1 MESDLEFIL
10 KTYILQKNPLPLD
23 EIEKV
28 LKEGT
33 ASKGKFTSINTNP
46 TTLFSKKTISFQSVH
61 GDLGSMMTRSFKIVI
76 SMH

>member
-28 LKEGT
+28 LKEET
-33 ASKGKFTSINTNP
+33 ASKENLQASIQIP
-46 TTLFSKKTISFQSVH
+46 QPYLVKKTISFQSVH

-76 SMH
+76 SLH

>member
-28 LKEGT
+28 LKEET
-33 ASKGKFTSINTNP
+33 ASKENLQASIQSP
-46 TTLFSKKTISFQSVH
+46 QPYLVKKTISFQSVH

-76 SMH
+76 SLH